1 MIQHTVK
8 LTFDFKN

>member
-8 LTFDFKN
+8 